1 AAKRG
6 QAALLGARPPGLVAA
21 AHLEDPAAAGDG
33 GELADLGLEGREQL
47 LRDPRR
53 AQEPAALGAV
63 ADLDAIP
70 HGSVASHVRSGRGGP
85 RAPRSGGSGPGR
97 EADLEALLGARVAAH
112 LAPGAGELDAA
123 RGVGD
128 AQVDVR
134 PLPGGLRG

>member
-85 RAPRSGGSGPGR
+85 RAPRSGGAQALGGRRISKRSSARAGRRTSLRVLASSTPPQAAKVPRSMSGRCP
-97 EADLEALLGARVAAH
+97 AL
-112 LAPGAGELDAA
+112 
-123 RGVGD
+123 
-128 AQVDVR
+128 
-134 PLPGGLRG
+134 